1 MIAAPLI
8 VTAFSA
14 ALFGGLLSP
23 AITYG
28 FERMSEY
35 EIKWPEFTRKT
46 SKSGAAEARDC
57 RFYLTTR
64 LVQSCDADI
73 IINDLQLF
81 WQTFFPPPPLPPS
94 PLNCQAHMCN
104 NVHSPPVVQKLNS
117 ELVDGRQVESP
128 AILMAG
134 HSGGGWEGGEAAG
147 ECTGGRHHHQPHQ
160 QNSLSHVLAVR
171 DWIHAL
177 ERRKE
182 DGGGWRDDRTNQR
195 PHHDKGR
202 D

>member
-1 MIAAPLI
+1 MKLIVIRRQGAEALIAAPLI

-46 SKSGAAEARDC
+46 SSKSGAREDRDC

-81 WQTFFPPPPLPPS
+81 WQTFFSPGPPPLPLTKALRS
-94 PLNCQAHMCN
+94 QY
-104 NVHSPPVVQKLNS
+104 VQHY
-117 ELVDGRQVESP
+117 
-128 AILMAG
+128 AF
-134 HSGGGWEGGEAAG
+134 
-147 ECTGGRHHHQPHQ
+147 CT
-160 QNSLSHVLAVR
+160 
-171 DWIHAL
+171 
-177 ERRKE
+177 
-182 DGGGWRDDRTNQR
+182 DRIEIEF
-195 PHHDKGR
+195 
-202 D
+202 

>member
-1 MIAAPLI
+1 MTTHPPTLKQTIRTKPLIGKSHLSEPTTMHQMKLMVIHRQGAEALIAAPLI

-46 SKSGAAEARDC
+46 SSKSGAREDRDC

-81 WQTFFPPPPLPPS
+81 WQTFFSPGPS
-94 PLNCQAHMCN
+94 P
-104 NVHSPPVVQKLNS
+104 SPPQSTQEPICATLC
-117 ELVDGRQVESP
+117 
-128 AILMAG
+128 IL
-134 HSGGGWEGGEAAG
+134 H
-147 ECTGGRHHHQPHQ
+147 R
-160 QNSLSHVLAVR
+160 SHR
-171 DWIHAL
+171 
-177 ERRKE
+177 
-182 DGGGWRDDRTNQR
+182 N
-195 PHHDKGR
+195 
-202 D
+202 

>member
-1 MIAAPLI
+1 MHLMKLLVIHRQGAEALIAAPLI

-46 SKSGAAEARDC
+46 SSKSGAREDRDC

-81 WQTFFPPPPLPPS
+81 WQTFFSPGPS
-94 PLNCQAHMCN
+94 PSPKHSGANMCN
-104 NVHSPPVVQKLNS
+104 IMHFAPI
-117 ELVDGRQVESP
+117 
-128 AILMAG
+128 A
-134 HSGGGWEGGEAAG
+134 
-147 ECTGGRHHHQPHQ
+147 
-160 QNSLSHVLAVR
+160 
-171 DWIHAL
+171 
-177 ERRKE
+177 
-182 DGGGWRDDRTNQR
+182 
-195 PHHDKGR
+195 
-202 D
+202 

>member
-57 RFYLTTR
+57 RYYLTTR

-81 WQTFFPPPPLPPS
+81 CKHFFHPHPLHVI
-94 PLNCQAHMCN
+94 NKV
-104 NVHSPPVVQKLNS
+104 NV
-117 ELVDGRQVESP
+117 
-128 AILMAG
+128 
-134 HSGGGWEGGEAAG
+134 
-147 ECTGGRHHHQPHQ
+147 
-160 QNSLSHVLAVR
+160 
-171 DWIHAL
+171 
-177 ERRKE
+177 
-182 DGGGWRDDRTNQR
+182 
-195 PHHDKGR
+195 
-202 D
+202 

>member
-81 WQTFFPPPPLPPS
+81 WQTFFPAPPS
-94 PLNCQAHMCN
+94 PPNCQELMCN

-128 AILMAG
+128 SILVAR
-134 HSGGGWEGGEAAG
+134 HSRGRWEGGEEAR
-147 ECTGGRHHHQPHQ
+147 ECTGGRQ
-160 QNSLSHVLAVR
+160 LSAVITFINILL
-171 DWIHAL
+171 IHKTHCHMFLQSEAGYG
-177 ERRKE
+177 K
-182 DGGGWRDDRTNQR
+182 
-195 PHHDKGR
+195 
-202 D
+202 

>member
-1 MIAAPLI
+1 MTTHPPTLKQTIRTKPLIGKSHLSEPITMHKMKIIVIRRQGAEALIAAPLI

-46 SKSGAAEARDC
+46 SSKSGAREDRDC

-81 WQTFFPPPPLPPS
+81 WQTFFSPGPPPPQSTQEPICATL
-94 PLNCQAHMCN
+94 C
-104 NVHSPPVVQKLNS
+104 
-117 ELVDGRQVESP
+117 
-128 AILMAG
+128 IL
-134 HSGGGWEGGEAAG
+134 H
-147 ECTGGRHHHQPHQ
+147 R
-160 QNSLSHVLAVR
+160 SHR
-171 DWIHAL
+171 
-177 ERRKE
+177 
-182 DGGGWRDDRTNQR
+182 N
-195 PHHDKGR
+195 
-202 D
+202 

>member
-1 MIAAPLI
+1 MTTHPPTLKQTIRTKPPIGKSHLAEPITMKLLVIRRQGAEALIAAPLI

-46 SKSGAAEARDC
+46 SSKSGAREDRDC

-81 WQTFFPPPPLPPS
+81 WQTFFSPGPS
-94 PLNCQAHMCN
+94 P
-104 NVHSPPVVQKLNS
+104 SPPQSTQEPICATLC
-117 ELVDGRQVESP
+117 
-128 AILMAG
+128 IL
-134 HSGGGWEGGEAAG
+134 H
-147 ECTGGRHHHQPHQ
+147 R
-160 QNSLSHVLAVR
+160 SHR
-171 DWIHAL
+171 
-177 ERRKE
+177 
-182 DGGGWRDDRTNQR
+182 N
-195 PHHDKGR
+195 
-202 D
+202 

>member
-1 MIAAPLI
+1 MGVRSLLPILLLATTTGALGEGEHKLTHEPSLVAPAAPRTSGYAEEPYYDYSSTYPEANYQNQASDRQGAEALIAAPLI

-46 SKSGAAEARDC
+46 SSKSGAREDRDC

-81 WQTFFPPPPLPPS
+81 WQTFFSPGPPPS
-94 PLNCQAHMCN
+94 PPQSTQEPICATLC
-104 NVHSPPVVQKLNS
+104 
-117 ELVDGRQVESP
+117 
-128 AILMAG
+128 IL
-134 HSGGGWEGGEAAG
+134 H
-147 ECTGGRHHHQPHQ
+147 R
-160 QNSLSHVLAVR
+160 SHR
-171 DWIHAL
+171 
-177 ERRKE
+177 
-182 DGGGWRDDRTNQR
+182 N
-195 PHHDKGR
+195 
-202 D
+202 

>member
-1 MIAAPLI
+1 MKLIVIHRQGAEALIAAPLI

-46 SKSGAAEARDC
+46 SSKSGAREDRDC

-81 WQTFFPPPPLPPS
+81 WQTFFSPGHPLPLPKALRS
-94 PLNCQAHMCN
+94 QY
-104 NVHSPPVVQKLNS
+104 VQHY
-117 ELVDGRQVESP
+117 
-128 AILMAG
+128 AF
-134 HSGGGWEGGEAAG
+134 
-147 ECTGGRHHHQPHQ
+147 CT
-160 QNSLSHVLAVR
+160 
-171 DWIHAL
+171 
-177 ERRKE
+177 
-182 DGGGWRDDRTNQR
+182 DRIEIEF
-195 PHHDKGR
+195 
-202 D
+202 

>member
-1 MIAAPLI
+1 MTTHPPTLKQTIRTKPLIGKSHLSEPKTMHQMKLMIIRRQGAEALIAAPLI

-23 AITYG
+23 AIAYG

-46 SKSGAAEARDC
+46 SSKSGAREDRDC

-81 WQTFFPPPPLPPS
+81 WQTFFSPGPS
-94 PLNCQAHMCN
+94 PPQSTQEPICATLC
-104 NVHSPPVVQKLNS
+104 
-117 ELVDGRQVESP
+117 
-128 AILMAG
+128 IL
-134 HSGGGWEGGEAAG
+134 H
-147 ECTGGRHHHQPHQ
+147 R
-160 QNSLSHVLAVR
+160 SHR
-171 DWIHAL
+171 
-177 ERRKE
+177 
-182 DGGGWRDDRTNQR
+182 N
-195 PHHDKGR
+195 
-202 D
+202 

>member
-1 MIAAPLI
+1 MKLIVIHRQGAEALIAAPLI

-46 SKSGAAEARDC
+46 SSKSGAREDRDC

-81 WQTFFPPPPLPPS
+81 FA
-94 PLNCQAHMCN
+94 N
-104 NVHSPPVVQKLNS
+104 
-117 ELVDGRQVESP
+117 
-128 AILMAG
+128 ILWGIDRAG
-134 HSGGGWEGGEAAG
+134 HSE
-147 ECTGGRHHHQPHQ
+147 Q
-160 QNSLSHVLAVR
+160 LL
-171 DWIHAL
+171 
-177 ERRKE
+177 
-182 DGGGWRDDRTNQR
+182 
-195 PHHDKGR
+195 
-202 D
+202 

>member
-81 WQTFFPPPPLPPS
+81 WQTFFPAPPLPPKL
-94 PLNCQAHMCN
+94 PGAY
-104 NVHSPPVVQKLNS
+104 VQ
-117 ELVDGRQVESP
+117 QC
-128 AILMAG
+128 A
-134 HSGGGWEGGEAAG
+134 
-147 ECTGGRHHHQPHQ
+147 
-160 QNSLSHVLAVR
+160 LSA
-171 DWIHAL
+171 
-177 ERRKE
+177 RRAE
-182 DGGGWRDDRTNQR
+182 IEF
-195 PHHDKGR
+195 
-202 D
+202 

>member
-1 MIAAPLI
+1 MTTHPPTLKQTIRTKPRTGKSHLSEPITMHQMKLIVIRRQGAEALIAAPLI

-46 SKSGAAEARDC
+46 SSKSGAREDRDC

-81 WQTFFPPPPLPPS
+81 WQTFFSPGPS
-94 PLNCQAHMCN
+94 PSPKHSGANMCN
-104 NVHSPPVVQKLNS
+104 IMHFAPI
-117 ELVDGRQVESP
+117 
-128 AILMAG
+128 A
-134 HSGGGWEGGEAAG
+134 
-147 ECTGGRHHHQPHQ
+147 
-160 QNSLSHVLAVR
+160 
-171 DWIHAL
+171 
-177 ERRKE
+177 
-182 DGGGWRDDRTNQR
+182 
-195 PHHDKGR
+195 
-202 D
+202 